1 MKTISSHSVFAPH
14 YASASKPFAGES
26 GNGFE
31 AEILMLAFNAPIN
44 STTVK
49 RKGRPRSE
57 DSLVFITVG
66 LTKTQWAW
74 LKLWFPTGSP
84 TDALKALVERSIR
97 FWPSGPF
104 KFR

>member
-1 MKTISSHSVFAPH
+1 M
-14 YASASKPFAGES
+14 
-26 GNGFE
+26 
-31 AEILMLAFNAPIN
+31 N

-66 LTKTQWAW
+66 LSKAQWEW
-74 LKLWFPTGSP
+74 LKLWFPGGNP
-84 TDALKALVERSIR
+84 TDSLKALLERAVR
-97 FWPSGPF
+97 FWPSGPY